1 MIAAT
6 PSATSCSAAAVA
18 AAESTQVESA
28 SRIVIVSPPRRFPE
42 LDASS
47 NAILAPSLIA
57 GVRDSIGPVKPRMI
71 PTLTS
76 ATAAVVT
83 DDKLMIAAISN
94 FFIFPPRN
102 YNFLY
107 IDQINSKV
115 QKSMIMK
122 Y

>member
-1 MIAAT
+1 M
-6 PSATSCSAAAVA
+6 
-18 AAESTQVESA
+18 
-28 SRIVIVSPPRRFPE
+28 IVSPPRRFPE

-83 DDKLMIAAISN
+83 DDKLIIAAISN

-102 YNFLY
+102 YNFSY

-115 QKSMIMK
+115 QNSMIMK
-122 Y
+122 L